1 MDTPEDL
8 VVTLEGAVER
18 LKVIFSETKSPL
30 TDNVSEVTQFCITL
44 EGVLRHQQKERVSFW
59 GERRD
64 YWSYLN
70 EGVGGMRTL
79 GNITKRVQALPQ
91 LTTGQG
97 RGRALIRE
105 CLSEHLLADCV
116 QNSISNTKRT
126 KEWYH
131 SGAILLSAPLS
142 QRVISA
148 LYDLSDVDFDLPV
161 EGIDLDEMWPS
172 FVLKSF
178 QSPSH
183 KSLFGVLSSTKE
195 AMVAEKKKYYQRSIL
210 ERAVEEQPTEIFV
223 KQEIPFDLGLV
234 GTLLDE
240 IRNSLIG
247 GNSSTHQSLLPELRV
262 TKMDDITSC
271 LTVLR
276 DYVASISCD
285 VTKTGNMFQLE
296 LKRSRDQ
303 ITDLELQLQETILES
318 ESSEG
323 GLLAQLQVN
332 YCITSW
338 KCTYLLVAFP
348 IIQLFPPKEK

>member
-1 MDTPEDL
+1 MS
-8 VVTLEGAVER
+8 
-18 LKVIFSETKSPL
+18 VIQLSSLFDVCYT
-30 TDNVSEVTQFCITL
+30 
-44 EGVLRHQQKERVSFW
+44 ERVSFW

-172 FVLKSF
+172 FVL
-178 QSPSH
+178 
-183 KSLFGVLSSTKE
+183 
-195 AMVAEKKKYYQRSIL
+195 
-210 ERAVEEQPTEIFV
+210 
-223 KQEIPFDLGLV
+223 
-234 GTLLDE
+234 
-240 IRNSLIG
+240 
-247 GNSSTHQSLLPELRV
+247 
-262 TKMDDITSC
+262 
-271 LTVLR
+271 
-276 DYVASISCD
+276 
-285 VTKTGNMFQLE
+285 
-296 LKRSRDQ
+296 
-303 ITDLELQLQETILES
+303 
-318 ESSEG
+318 
-323 GLLAQLQVN
+323 
-332 YCITSW
+332 
-338 KCTYLLVAFP
+338 
-348 IIQLFPPKEK
+348 